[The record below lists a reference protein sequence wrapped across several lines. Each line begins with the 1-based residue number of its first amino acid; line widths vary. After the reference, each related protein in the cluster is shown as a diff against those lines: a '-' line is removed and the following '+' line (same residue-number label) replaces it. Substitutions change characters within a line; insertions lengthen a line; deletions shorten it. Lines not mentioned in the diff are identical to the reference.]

1 MCALRG
7 DDPDLKKVRAVC
19 IAGTPNKGLRPL
31 RLVGSNAIRVY
42 LLRKYVTIWPLYGI
56 LANMGRVV
64 CPLLQSIREG
74 GRHYERI
81 KNRAGQGR
89 TDDL

>member
-1 MCALRG
+1 MG
-7 DDPDLKKVRAVC
+7 YS
-19 IAGTPNKGLRPL
+19 G
-31 RLVGSNAIRVY
+31 IRVY
-42 LLRKYVTIWPLYGI
+42 LLRKYVTIPPLYGI
-56 LANMGRVV
+56 LADTGWVV